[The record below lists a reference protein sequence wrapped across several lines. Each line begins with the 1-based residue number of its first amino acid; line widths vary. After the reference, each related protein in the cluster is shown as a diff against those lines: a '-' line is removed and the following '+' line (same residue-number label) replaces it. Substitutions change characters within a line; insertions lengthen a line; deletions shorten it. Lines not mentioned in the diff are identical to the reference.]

1 MELNSILY
9 ANELILGEFADMLAA
24 HAGASVGTSASAFAA
39 TGSASGDAA
48 TATAAAAGGGA
59 VLGALPGSSDE
70 CSVAAAALD
79 AAQAAALSVA
89 YGGPAGSLR
98 AAAAGSGAEATGA
111 SVSGDELDED
121 LGAALAASAA
131 ASAADAAVS
140 AAAERLA
147 LCRRLLSFPVCSS
160 QQPASAAA
168 PGSTGTAAGSS
179 ATTAPAAGT
188 CASKLAATLPPAG
201 AAYRAAAGAR
211 ASAIEALLWD
221 DAAQQWT
228 DLRVVSPDASLQ
240 GALAQGAQIEAS
252 GVASSSSSN
261 SKTAPPAASASGTA
275 AHETQPL
282 SATAPGAHVH
292 PAIAHYFASASS
304 SAGLTFGVNV
314 ARANL
319 TSVSNFAPLWTGA
332 YDAGNATRV
341 AAVLAS
347 LDRSGLLEPA
357 GLSSTMAQTEQQWDF
372 PNGWAPLQ
380 SMLIVGLNATGVP
393 AAQAAAKDLARRWVL
408 TNLVAWELTGYMHE
422 KYDIRAIG
430 ATGSGGEYV
439 PQVGFGWTNGLAL
452 DLLVRYNFATL
463 D

>member
-24 HAGASVGTSASAFAA
+24 
-39 TGSASGDAA
+39 
-48 TATAAAAGGGA
+48 AAAGDGA
-59 VLGALPGSSDE
+59 VMGSTAESSDE
-70 CSVAAAALD
+70 CSAAAAALE
-79 AAQAAALSVA
+79 AAHAAATSYAGSAGASSLRAQAVGSSFADAPAAA
-89 YGGPAGSLR
+89 
-98 AAAAGSGAEATGA
+98 AAAAG
-111 SVSGDELDED
+111 DELAEED
-121 LGAALAASAA
+121 LFGAAPAST
-131 ASAADAAVS
+131 SAVDAAVA
-140 AAAERLA
+140 AAAERLS
-147 LCRRLLSFPVCSS
+147 LCRRLLRFPACTTS
-160 QQPASAAA
+160 QATS
-168 PGSTGTAAGSS
+168 GSGDAAAGS
-179 ATTAPAAGT
+179 AAGPAVGGS
-188 CASKLAATLPPAG
+188 CAAKLAATLTPAG
-201 AAYRAAAGAR
+201 AAYRAAAAAR
-211 ASAIEALLWD
+211 AAAIEALLWD
-221 DAAQQWT
+221 ESLQQWT
-228 DLRVVSPDASLQ
+228 DLRVVAEGATLK
-240 GALAQGAQIEAS
+240 GALAHGVQVESGA
-252 GVASSSSSN
+252 VSSSSSG
-261 SKTAPPAASASGTA
+261 SSGSTLAGSGKTSSPAAFASGATA
-275 AHETQPL
+275 QETQPL

-292 PAIAHYFASASS
+292 PALAHYFASASS
-304 SAGLTFGVNV
+304 SAGLTLGVNV

-341 AAVLAS
+341 AAVLSS
-347 LDRSGLLEPA
+347 LERSGLLEPA
-357 GLSSTMAQTEQQWDF
+357 GLSSTMAQTVQQWDF

-452 DLLVRYNFATL
+452 DLLVRYNFASL